1 MNEQGILKL
10 CDLKDMA
17 ENGAMPDLRLVPI
30 GNAYYEERTVG
41 YRRLYAAAGADQQI
55 DAVVRTYCMDIP
67 ASAKYVI
74 LNGAQYRI
82 SEQQK
87 IVGRDCVDLTL
98 IRLEGNYDVDAG

>member
-17 ENGAMPDLRLVPI
+17 ENGAMPDLKLVSI
-30 GNAYYEERTVG
+30 GDVYYEERTVG
-41 YRRLYAAAGADQQI
+41 YRRLYAAAGANQQI
-55 DAVVRTYCMDIP
+55 DTVVRTYCMDIP
-67 ASAKYVI
+67 VSAKYVI

-98 IRLEGNYDVDAG
+98 IRLESNYDVDAG

>member
-1 MNEQGILKL
+1 MNEQGILKI
-10 CDLKDMA
+10 CDIKDMA

-30 GNAYYEERTVG
+30 GNVYYEERTVG

-55 DAVVRTYCMDIP
+55 DAVVRAYCMDIP

-74 LNGAQYRI
+74 VDGSQYRI
-82 SEQQK
+82 DKHQK
-87 IVGRDCVDLTL
+87 IIGRDCVDLTL